1 VVVVV
6 VVFEWAAHSEMLGEE
21 MVWPSVER

>member
-6 VVFEWAAHSEMLGEE
+6 VVFEWTAHSEMLGEE